1 MRPRASPPQALHL
14 DPPQWQSEQQVEFVE
29 RFVARKDSG
38 HFQQQ
43 QSHRS
48 GKLWM
53 RVDAGCASSSEA
65 DPVSALGDLI
75 PDILRM
81 AADRGRPK
89 ERGGQW
95 NGCS

>member
-14 DPPQWQSEQQVEFVE
+14 DPSQWQSEQQVEVVE

-43 QSHRS
+43 QCST

-75 PDILRM
+75 PDILRT
-81 AADRGRPK
+81 AADRGRAK
-89 ERGGQW
+89 EREGQR
-95 NGCS
+95 NGRS